1 MARSGTAPTR
11 TRRQNETDSE
21 VGPAKRAPHA
31 VDPDSREALDTR
43 RRDEILDTASSVFAS
58 SGLRTTLQEIAQACG
73 IQPGSLYHHFESKE
87 AIVVELVK
95 RLHADLDRQAEIA
108 LKELRESAPGDLADR
123 ITAFSTAIAQ
133 CASRHSAAV
142 QFSFYDP
149 PVSAGHELVQLVAR
163 APTATEHAMV
173 TTLRAG
179 HEAGFLRNDIDLVML
194 SHRLTQTML
203 HIGLG
208 LFHRYRS
215 VERVA
220 GHLCGMVLYGVATK
234 APRDGQLDESKAM
247 RAVEKVMQS
256 WDDGSLS
263 DESDRSAYI
272 RGIARAEFGRRGY
285 EATTVRDIAGAAQ
298 MSTGSVY
305 REIGSKE
312 ELLVSIMRAF
322 SEKVVAGWDA
332 AMASPSTSVQK
343 LDAVAWLQINVLE
356 RFHDEFKIQLAWLR
370 QSPPDTPD
378 MAWSFPNLLQRLKV
392 MLKEGAQKGELR
404 IEGPSTELTA
414 RSIVDLTWVPE
425 GILRTYGKRTALVHV
440 RDTMLRGAAKRV

>member
-1 MARSGTAPTR
+1 MSAAHREP
-11 TRRQNETDSE
+11 Q
-21 VGPAKRAPHA
+21 A
-31 VDPDSREALDTR
+31 VDPDSMDTLDTQ

-58 SGLRTTLQEIAQACG
+58 SGLRTTLQEIAEACG

-95 RLHADLDRQAEIA
+95 RYHADLDRQAEVA
-108 LKELRESAPGDLADR
+108 LKELRESTPGELPDR

-133 CASRHSAAV
+133 CATRHSAAV

-149 PVSAGHELVQLVAR
+149 PVSAGHELVELVAR
-163 APTATEHAMV
+163 APTATEKAMLK
-173 TTLRAG
+173 TLQAG
-179 HEAGFLRNDIDLVML
+179 HAADFLRDDIELGML

-203 HIGLG
+203 HVGLG

-215 VERVA
+215 VDRVA
-220 GHLCGMVLYGVATK
+220 GHLCGMVLYGVA
-234 APRDGQLDESKAM
+234 ARSPRDGQLDGSKAM
-247 RAVEKVMQS
+247 EAVEEVMGS
-256 WDDGSLS
+256 WDDGSTS
-263 DESDRSAYI
+263 ESDRSALV
-272 RGIARAEFGRRGY
+272 RAVARSEFGRRGY
-285 EATTVRDIAGAAQ
+285 EATTVRDIAGAAK

-312 ELLVSIMRAF
+312 ELLVSIMRSF

-332 AMASPSTSVQK
+332 ALTSPASSVQK

-378 MAWSFPNLLQRLKV
+378 MAWSFPSLLQRLKV
-392 MLKEGAQKGELR
+392 MLKEGARAGELK
-404 IEGPSTELTA
+404 IEDPSTELTA

-425 GILRTYGKRTALVHV
+425 GILRKYGKRTALEHV
-440 RDTMLRGAAKRV
+440 RDTMLRGAAKRR

>member
-1 MARSGTAPTR
+1 MDALGYPAPGR
-11 TRRQNETDSE
+11 
-21 VGPAKRAPHA
+21 
-31 VDPDSREALDTR
+31 DPRHRLQR
-43 RRDEILDTASSVFAS
+43 VRLLR
-58 SGLRTTLQEIAQACG
+58 LRTTLQEIAEASG

-95 RLHADLDRQAEIA
+95 RYHADLDRQAEIA
-108 LKELRESAPGDLADR
+108 LKELRESDPGDLPDR
-123 ITAFSTAIAQ
+123 ITSLQ
-133 CASRHSAAV
+133 RRDRASARARHSAAV

-149 PVSAGHELVQLVAR
+149 PVSAGHELVQLGGPGTHGDREGDAAR
-163 APTATEHAMV
+163 PSRPAHA
-173 TTLRAG
+173 
-179 HEAGFLRNDIDLVML
+179 AGFLRDDIELGML

-208 LFHRYRS
+208 LYHRYRS
-215 VERVA
+215 VDRVA
-220 GHLCGMVLYGVATK
+220 DHLCDMVLYGVATR
-234 APRDGQLDESKAM
+234 APRDAQLDGSKAM
-247 RAVEKVMQS
+247 QAVEEVMRS
-256 WDDGSLS
+256 WDDSPDSTSPTGR
-263 DESDRSAYI
+263 RSSEQSPEL
-272 RGIARAEFGRRGY
+272 EFGRRGY

-312 ELLVSIMRAF
+312 ELLVSIMRSF

-332 AMASPSTSVQK
+332 ALTSTATSVQK

-356 RFHDEFKIQLAWLR
+356 QFPDEFKIQLAWLR

-378 MAWSFPNLLQRLKV
+378 MAWSFPSLLQRLKV
-392 MLKEGAQKGELR
+392 MLKEGARAGELR

-440 RDTMLRGAAKRV
+440 RDTMLRGAAKRS

>member
-1 MARSGTAPTR
+1 MSAVKR
-11 TRRQNETDSE
+11 
-21 VGPAKRAPHA
+21 GPRA
-31 VDPDSREALDTR
+31 VDPESMDALGTQ
-43 RRDEILDTASSVFAS
+43 RRDQILDTASTVFAS
-58 SGLRTTLQEIAQACG
+58 SGLRATLQEIAEASG

-95 RLHADLDRQAEIA
+95 RYHVDLDRQAEIA
-108 LKELRESAPGDLADR
+108 LKELRESTPGDFPDR
-123 ITAFSTAIAQ
+123 ITAFSTSIAQ
-133 CASRHSAAV
+133 CAARHSAAV

-149 PVSAGHELVQLVAR
+149 PVSAGHELVRLVAR
-163 APTATEHAMV
+163 APTATEKAMLK
-173 TTLRAG
+173 TLEAG
-179 HEAGFLRNDIDLVML
+179 HTAGFLRDDIELTML

-208 LFHRYRS
+208 LYHRYRS
-215 VERVA
+215 VDRVA
-220 GHLCGMVLYGVATK
+220 VHLCGMVLYGVATR
-234 APRDGQLDESKAM
+234 APRDSQLDGSKAM
-247 RAVEKVMQS
+247 QAVEKVMRS
-256 WDDGSLS
+256 WDDSPDDGRTS
-263 DESDRSAYI
+263 ENDRLALI
-272 RGIARAEFGRRGY
+272 RVVARTEFGRRGY

-312 ELLVSIMRAF
+312 ELLVSIMRSF

-332 AMASPSTSVQK
+332 ALASPATSVQK

-356 RFHDEFKIQLAWLR
+356 RFPDEFKIQLAWLR

-378 MAWSFPNLLQRLKV
+378 MAWSFPSLLQRLKG
-392 MLKEGAQKGELR
+392 MLKDGAREGELR

-425 GILRTYGKRTALVHV
+425 GILHTYGKRTALVHV
-440 RDTMLRGAAKRV
+440 RDTMLRGAAKRS

>member
-1 MARSGTAPTR
+1 MSAARHAPFA
-11 TRRQNETDSE
+11 E
-21 VGPAKRAPHA
+21 
-31 VDPDSREALDTR
+31 DPDSKSALDSQ
-43 RRDEILDTASSVFAS
+43 RRDEILDTASGVFAS
-58 SGLRTTLQEIAQACG
+58 SGLRTTLQEIAEASG

-87 AIVVELVK
+87 AIIVELVK
-95 RLHADLDRQAEIA
+95 RYHADLDRQAEIA
-108 LKELRESAPGDLADR
+108 LKELRESAPGDLPDR

-133 CASRHSAAV
+133 CAVRHSAAV

-149 PVSAGHELVQLVAR
+149 PVSAGHELVRLAAR
-163 APTATEHAMV
+163 APTATEKAMLKTLEASHA
-173 TTLRAG
+173 
-179 HEAGFLRNDIDLVML
+179 AGFLRDDIELGML

-203 HIGLG
+203 HVGLG
-208 LFHRYRS
+208 LYHRYRS
-215 VERVA
+215 VDRVA
-220 GHLCGMVLYGVATK
+220 DHLCDMVLYGVATR
-234 APRDGQLDESKAM
+234 APRDSQLDGSKAM
-247 RAVEKVMQS
+247 RAVEKVMRS
-256 WDDGSLS
+256 WDDSPVA
-263 DESDRSAYI
+263 DESDRSAFI
-272 RGIARAEFGRRGY
+272 RAVARSEFGRRGY

-312 ELLVSIMRAF
+312 ELLVSIMRSF

-332 AMASPSTSVQK
+332 ALTSTATSVQK

-356 RFHDEFKIQLAWLR
+356 QFPDEFKIQLAWLR

-378 MAWSFPNLLQRLKV
+378 MAWSFPSLLQRLKV
-392 MLKEGAQKGELR
+392 MLKEGARAGELR

-440 RDTMLRGAAKRV
+440 RDTMLRGAAKRT

>member
-1 MARSGTAPTR
+1 MSA
-11 TRRQNETDSE
+11 
-21 VGPAKRAPHA
+21 AKRSSGSLEPASL
-31 VDPDSREALDTR
+31 DPLDTQ
-43 RRDEILDTASSVFAS
+43 RRDEILDIASSVFAS
-58 SGLRTTLQEIAQACG
+58 SGLRTTLQDIAEANG

-95 RLHADLDRQAEIA
+95 RYHADLDRQAEMA
-108 LKELRESAPGDLADR
+108 LKELRESTPGDLPER
-123 ITAFSTAIAQ
+123 ITTFSAAIAE
-133 CASRHSAAV
+133 CAVRHSAAV

-163 APTATEHAMV
+163 APTATEKAMGK
-173 TTLRAG
+173 TLEAG
-179 HEAGFLRNDIDLVML
+179 HAAGFLRDDIELGML

-208 LFHRYRS
+208 LYHRYRS
-215 VERVA
+215 VDRVA
-220 GHLCGMVLYGVATK
+220 GRLCDMVLHGVAVR
-234 APRDGQLDESKAM
+234 APRDAQLDGSKAI
-247 RAVEKVMQS
+247 RAVEEVMRS
-256 WDDGSLS
+256 WEDSPNA
-263 DESDRSAYI
+263 ESDRSAFI
-272 RGIARAEFGRRGY
+272 RAVARTEFGRRGY

-312 ELLVSIMRAF
+312 ELLVSIMRSF

-332 AMASPSTSVQK
+332 ALTSAATSVQK

-356 RFHDEFKIQLAWLR
+356 QFHDEFKIQLAWLR

-378 MAWSFPNLLQRLKV
+378 MAWSFPSLLQRLKV
-392 MLKEGAQKGELR
+392 MLKEGARAGELKF
-404 IEGPSTELTA
+404 EGPSTELAA

-425 GILRTYGKRTALVHV
+425 GILHRYGKRTALLHV
-440 RDTMLRGAAKRV
+440 RDTMLRGAAKRR

>member
-1 MARSGTAPTR
+1 M
-11 TRRQNETDSE
+11 D
-21 VGPAKRAPHA
+21 
-31 VDPDSREALDTR
+31 ALDTQ

-58 SGLRTTLQEIAQACG
+58 SGLRTTLQEIAEASG

-95 RLHADLDRQAEIA
+95 RYHADLDRQAEVA
-108 LKELRESAPGDLADR
+108 LKELRESAPGELADR

-133 CASRHSAAV
+133 CADAPQRGRAILVLRPSGERRPRVGPSWWPGPQRRPRRRCSRPSRQGTPLA
-142 QFSFYDP
+142 SFEMT
-149 PVSAGHELVQLVAR
+149 SSSGCSLIGSLR
-163 APTATEHAMV
+163 RCC
-173 TTLRAG
+173 TL
-179 HEAGFLRNDIDLVML
+179 D
-194 SHRLTQTML
+194 S
-203 HIGLG
+203 G

-215 VERVA
+215 VDRVA
-220 GHLCGMVLYGVATK
+220 DHLCGMVLYGVATR
-234 APRDGQLDESKAM
+234 APRDGQLDGSKAM
-247 RAVEKVMQS
+247 RAVEEVMRS
-256 WDDGSLS
+256 WDDSPIS
-263 DESDRSAYI
+263 DDRIGPRSFEQSPE
-272 RGIARAEFGRRGY
+272 REFGRRGY

-312 ELLVSIMRAF
+312 ELLVSIMRSF

-332 AMASPSTSVQK
+332 ALTSTATSVQK

-378 MAWSFPNLLQRLKV
+378 MAWSFPSLLQRLKV
-392 MLKEGAQKGELR
+392 MLKDGARAGELK

-425 GILRTYGKRTALVHV
+425 GILRTYGKRAALVHV
-440 RDTMLRGAAKRV
+440 RDTMLRGAAKRR